1 MEFLNRACH
10 TAGAA
15 LSRDHRA
22 AANADLNPIRLM
34 NVRAAWKASHRLR
47 MLDQSDGSVSTVQRA
62 LFRPWMTLQDQQ
74 LAEEE

>member
-1 MEFLNRACH
+1 VSGVEGLPSIA
-10 TAGAA
+10 
-15 LSRDHRA
+15 
-22 AANADLNPIRLM
+22 
-34 NVRAAWKASHRLR
+34 